1 MLDFPLMLQVKLPVV
16 DRIYPQSDKFATGV
30 ENKGTGD
37 SKHNGSPGIYLSG
50 RATTKTMKMQI
61 EKGVVTWVLKGFWK
75 TRKFNEMSEA

>member
-1 MLDFPLMLQVKLPVV
+1 MKLPVD
-16 DRIYPQSDKFATGV
+16 DRIQPRSNKFVMGA